1 MAKYIVNTKIK
12 SMSDNNKKV
21 MIPIDFIS
29 DSNDIQK
36 MKSLKNH
43 HFWTLSEIQAAIE
56 SKERSPRKEKKKK
69 KKPSKYDLY

>member
-1 MAKYIVNTKIK
+1 MAKYIVKKIK
-12 SMSDNNKKV
+12 SISDNNKKV

-29 DSNDIQK
+29 DSKDVVVKIQK
-36 MKSLKNH
+36 H

>member
-12 SMSDNNKKV
+12 SMSDNKKV

-29 DSNDIQK
+29 DSKDVVVKIQ
-36 MKSLKNH
+36 NH

>member
-1 MAKYIVNTKIK
+1 
-12 SMSDNNKKV
+12 MSDNNKKV

-36 MKSLKNH
+36 MKSLKH